1 MCRGGRRVWVEMFE
15 DEDAD
20 HGSCDGG
27 NSCKRW
33 LCSVNLATSRGLA
46 PAVLGDDELVV
57 KDLLIK
63 PVSFEHT
70 VHICLIVATLLT
82 IHILRNRQKIRL

>member
-1 MCRGGRRVWVEMFE
+1 MCRGGRRVWVETVE

-27 NSCKRW
+27 KRRKRY
-33 LCSVNLATSRGLA
+33 LCSGDLATSHGLA

-57 KDLLIK
+57 RDLLIK

-70 VHICLIVATLLT
+70 VHICLLVAT
-82 IHILRNRQKIRL
+82 

>member
-1 MCRGGRRVWVEMFE
+1 MCRGGRRVWVEAVE

-27 NSCKRW
+27 NSCKRC
-33 LCSVNLATSRGLA
+33 LCSGDLATSHGLA

-57 KDLLIK
+57 RDLLSI
-63 PVSFEHT
+63 PVSFEGT
-70 VHICLIVATLLT
+70 VQGHPFITA
-82 IHILRNRQKIRL
+82 

>member
-1 MCRGGRRVWVEMFE
+1 MCRGGRRVWVEAVE

-27 NSCKRW
+27 NSCKRY
-33 LCSVNLATSRGLA
+33 LCSGDLATSHGLV

-57 KDLLIK
+57 RDLFIK

-70 VHICLIVATLLT
+70 VHICRLVAT
-82 IHILRNRQKIRL
+82 